1 MSPMRRAP
9 LVLAAVLFL
18 LSAACVLAGLDRL
31 PALTLDEAWTGLYAA
46 RLTEQGFYTPHAMN
60 TYTGPLYGLVLSR
73 ALAAWGMSV
82 RALRLPG
89 ALANVAAF
97 FLALWQ
103 LRRRGGGEAAAWCGV
118 LLASSVY
125 LLLKS
130 RLAWDVYALQPLLLA
145 VTLTL
150 LDRPSSRPRA
160 FLFMAVTLVGVQNHF
175 IYLSVPLSLAVL
187 FACRAAWRGEED
199 MGTNL
204 RLALAALA
212 AGAVVFLVKPRLS
225 QAAWTFQRLWAV
237 PLFLCLI
244 PLAAAAASGAWE
256 RPLVAALARPAARLW
271 GRRLLGL
278 GLSASL
284 VWHVPPLWE
293 ALAGPVV
300 WKRVFS
306 WDAPWWLDLPLGLWS
321 AFLLALAAWS
331 AVRAW
336 HVREG
341 LSHQERTLALWPI
354 AYLAVFS
361 LFRNASSLRHYSIIH
376 FLTLLSLPAVLR
388 RLPKPDRRPAAMMA
402 AFALL
407 CSQAAF
413 WRDWAAATNRRPLQF
428 RVGWRREN
436 SWDFARK
443 EALFAAYDS
452 SGACDFIQSNS
463 FTDLPLIFH
472 RNSRPGRA
480 CDPRKLF
487 ASNYCRD
494 CGRAPF
500 YRWDVVAR

>member
-1 MSPMRRAP
+1 MRRAP
-9 LVLAAVLFL
+9 LVLAAILLL

-31 PALTLDEAWTGLYAA
+31 PALTLDEAWTGLYAT

-60 TYTGPLYGLVLSR
+60 TYTGPLYGLVLSK
-73 ALAAWGMSV
+73 ALAAWSMSV

-89 ALANVAAF
+89 ALANAAAF
-97 FLALWQ
+97 LLAGWQ
-103 LRRRGGGEAAAWCGV
+103 LRRRTGDESAAWYGV

-175 IYLSVPLSLAVL
+175 IYLSVPLSLVVL

-199 MGTNL
+199 LGADL

-225 QAAWTFQRLWAV
+225 QEAWAFQRRWAV
-237 PLFLCLI
+237 PLFLGLI
-244 PLAAAAASGAWE
+244 PLATTAACGDWE

-278 GLSASL
+278 GLFASL

-306 WDAPWWLDLPLGLWS
+306 WDAPWWLDLPLYLWS
-321 AFLLALAAWS
+321 AFLLALVAWS

-336 HVREG
+336 VREG
-341 LSHQERTLALWPI
+341 LSPQERTLALWPI
-354 AYLAVFS
+354 AHLAVFS
-361 LFRNASSLRHYSIIH
+361 LFRHTSSLRHYSIIH
-376 FLTLLSLPAVLR
+376 FLTILSLPSALS
-388 RLPKPDRRPAAMMA
+388 RLPKPDRRPATAMA

-407 CSQAAF
+407 CSQAVF
-413 WRDWAAATNRRPLQF
+413 WRNWASAMDRRPLQF
-428 RVGWRREN
+428 HVGWRAEN

-452 SGACDFIQSNS
+452 SGACDFIQGNS

-472 RNSRPGRA
+472 RNSRQGRA

-487 ASNYCRD
+487 TSDYCRG
-494 CGRAPF
+494 CGRPPF
-500 YRWDVVAR
+500 HRWGVVTR